1 MCFIIYELNKG
12 LGGAGVSR
20 ACRND
25 HGSCDNLSSRL
36 TYNQWIL
43 ACNQVSPRNNRTPA
57 TNICVVCLNKLAE
70 SYQGHM

>member
-1 MCFIIYELNKG
+1 MCSIIYEPIKG
-12 LGGAGVSR
+12 LGGAGVLS
-20 ACRND
+20 ACRNGY
-25 HGSCDNLSSRL
+25 GSCDNLGSSL

-57 TNICVVCLNKLAE
+57 TNICAVCLNKLVE